1 MGYEM
6 YLILEQ
12 GEVLVTD
19 SLLKVRELEVSF
31 RTDAGLTKVLDKVD
45 FDILPAEI
53 KGLVGESGCGKT
65 TLARSVLGILPKNSA
80 VISSGTI
87 LFEDTDLLKVPEKSL
102 ANSFRGR
109 TVTFI
114 PQDPFSS
121 FNPFFTIES
130 QMMELMRWKSPE
142 RAAQDTS
149 SRYEASRKK
158 NDRKRVIELLK
169 QVQLP
174 DAEGIMKRYPHEVSG
189 GQRQRLMIAM
199 ALLPEPQMI
208 IADEPTT
215 ALDVTIQ
222 AQILKLIRN
231 LTVERGVSVI
241 FTTHDLG
248 VAYEI
253 CDQISVML
261 DGKIVENSDS
271 NKFFTNPRH
280 SYTKKLLNSL
290 PMGQASALKKSK
302 DDDGPILQINN
313 LSKWF
318 SIDNVWNKRI
328 GWLKAIDD
336 VSLEVRKGEILG
348 VVGESGCGKSTLGK
362 TVMGIHPLTAG
373 QITFEGSEIGH
384 LKPSEA
390 RQLRRRLQ
398 YTYQD
403 PGSSLDPRWK
413 IGRSLLE
420 PLDIHTELSI
430 AEKQQRVEEILAAVN
445 LPETHLD
452 LYPHEI
458 SGGQQRR
465 VGLARILTLHP
476 SLVILDEPTSG
487 LDVSVQATILKLFS
501 DLREKFD
508 LTYIFISHDLSVV
521 KMFCNRVAVMY
532 FGKVVE
538 VNETKKLFEK
548 PQHPYTQNLL
558 SSIPNIGG
566 KRVIETFTPMGA
578 PPDQVEYLNKG
589 SNA

>member
-45 FDILPAEI
+45 FDILPAQI

-589 SNA
+589 NNA